1 MLAPPD
7 VIGECSNPTAIRRL
21 SIREE
26 SAIRTKNKF
35 DKEKSLFDLFTSL
48 NVKSEEEFNGWL
60 KMDPSQ
66 LPEIWAKYGQNWR
79 VKLREYIEICVKTK
93 RGRFDKPFYEIPYL
107 ERVIQSDCTDELHD
121 PHPNDGAFYI
131 SEIFKQNDIDVRK
144 FLDDVNSIICMNALV
159 LRGPTTT
166 GKSLIAKNIVKP
178 YNYGTVS
185 RDGDATAFY
194 LQNLL
199 DHEVALME
207 EPRISMATVQNFKE
221 LLAGSKLLVQVKNR
235 GPRDLP
241 RIPCI
246 ITTNRAL
253 WDDLTDAETGLG
265 VAAFAVFT
273 KLLKDYT
280 DIVRGESQRTGLNL
294 LKQSFLSAIV
304 SGYSGRLYI
313 DSSKLP
319 EFRPFLDKYY
329 LKEEDWDKAISA
341 IVADFHNR
349 GIYFS
354 GRYDEKAKEYEL
366 QYQAQ
371 QALIKQSM
379 SKNNN
384 KDVDPPVLLSSLP
397 KKLKLAGQAASAVA
411 AMANML
417 PGPGAP
423 LSTGEGKSSNPPPGD
438 ERAAEAGAII
448 PNDNHSL
455 PREEWL
461 FKGNMFHW
469 TTIRF
474 PIREIAQIPECDV
487 FKPCGKYG
495 DNDNIFLLDNL
506 TMYPFTCWLN
516 DTNSS
521 DALDNADLAF
531 GCYKKW
537 RVKRVHYKLSQF
549 RTVTTRTIATAGQ
562 NRTVTGEDSNGRI
575 LYASDQSGSVQF
587 LSLDD
592 SANSVDHVNT
602 SDFIRSSI
610 YMGGSKVRAKMLGN
624 PLCWEDVKWM
634 NENSVITL
642 NYNFDD
648 TYLGRTMWFKK
659 LWNYTWSNTNKDKPW
674 GRHNL

>member
-253 WDDLTDAETGLG
+253 WDDLTDAE
-265 VAAFAVFT
+265 
-273 KLLKDYT
+273 
-280 DIVRGESQRTGLNL
+280 I
-294 LKQSFLSAIV
+294 

-417 PGPGAP
+417 PGPDHEVALMEEPHISMATVQNFKELFAGSKLLVQVKNKGP
-423 LSTGEGKSSNPPPGD
+423 RDLPRIPCIITTN
-438 ERAAEAGAII
+438 RALWDDLTDAEAEPIKRRII
-448 PNDNHSL
+448 EYL
-455 PREEWL
+455 L
-461 FKGNMFHW
+461 FK
-469 TTIRF
+469 
-474 PIREIAQIPECDV
+474 PIRSDY
-487 FKPCGKYG
+487 KPIIC
-495 DNDNIFLLDNL
+495 FHSWRSLCQLL
-506 TMYPFTCWLN
+506 
-516 DTNSS
+516 
-521 DALDNADLAF
+521 
-531 GCYKKW
+531 
-537 RVKRVHYKLSQF
+537 
-549 RTVTTRTIATAGQ
+549 I
-562 NRTVTGEDSNGRI
+562 
-575 LYASDQSGSVQF
+575 
-587 LSLDD
+587 
-592 SANSVDHVNT
+592 
-602 SDFIRSSI
+602 
-610 YMGGSKVRAKMLGN
+610 
-624 PLCWEDVKWM
+624 
-634 NENSVITL
+634 
-642 NYNFDD
+642 
-648 TYLGRTMWFKK
+648 
-659 LWNYTWSNTNKDKPW
+659 NK
-674 GRHNL
+674 